1 MWTGLDNAGEMPN
14 SLQNRRPLQACFPS
28 SGGRKRDAMNCE
40 TFLNGGYPTCSLLD
54 KTLQVTVFYSFNGL
68 PILLSLILVTCD
80 ATTVTDSQVSA

>member
-1 MWTGLDNAGEMPN
+1 
-14 SLQNRRPLQACFPS
+14 
-28 SGGRKRDAMNCE
+28 MNCE